1 MSKFKF
7 FSRFLKILLLLRR
20 RKIIPDNEAQLY
32 RLKLL
37 DPDFNG
43 VFLDYLTKT
52 LYQNELNYK
61 NFTYKICPESI
72 MSSFVV
78 AYLRKDH
85 YLANEINKQIE
96 ALKSNGL
103 QKRWRE
109 SYTNSRHSSSR
120 TKNYQPTELKL
131 DHLKGAFQILGYG
144 LVAAFTILCFEV
156 LAAKVI
162 KVVRKRRSTLVE
174 YL

>member
-1 MSKFKF
+1 MSKFNF
-7 FSRFLKILLLLRR
+7 FNVFKDFVARR
-20 RKIIPDNEAQLY
+20 RKIIPDDDAQLY

-61 NFTYKICPESI
+61 HFTYKICPEHV

-85 YLANEINKQIE
+85 FLANEMNTQIE
-96 ALKSNGL
+96 AMKSNGL

-109 SYTNSRHSSSR
+109 SYTNSRHSSLR
-120 TKNYQPTELKL
+120 TNNYRPTELKL
-131 DHLKGAFQILGYG
+131 DNLKGAFQVLGYG
-144 LVAAFTILCFEV
+144 LVAAFIILCFEF

-162 KVVRKRRSTLVE
+162 KVVRKRQSTLVE